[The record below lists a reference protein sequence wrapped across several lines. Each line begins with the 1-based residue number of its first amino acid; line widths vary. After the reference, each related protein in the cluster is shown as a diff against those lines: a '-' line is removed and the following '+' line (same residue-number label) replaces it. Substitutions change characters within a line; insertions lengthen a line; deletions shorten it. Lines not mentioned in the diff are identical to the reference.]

1 MKALQEIKQVVEE
14 RVEETRKDNKINRQ
28 MGMFLLFLVYFII
41 LICFTFGLYTYYYG
55 EANFD
60 SSFFPAIGILLFFL
74 GMTTWSHLKAVTT
87 DPGKVD
93 KDGKVRNRQIASR
106 KDAVS
111 LEDTITSTEFIDEEN
126 ANLSGEVTTCTKC
139 EALRTERV
147 HHCSTC
153 QKCVYKLD
161 HHCPWI
167 NNCVGFYNSK
177 FFFLFLFYLWW
188 LTLVGFVV
196 ITYNQFYSGKKP
208 NILFPWLPWYLPYY
222 QIVVLFQLII
232 SFNVFAIV
240 MTIKHLLNLKHNKGV
255 VEDLKGIKTQE
266 KSSFYEALVE
276 DSFGEKFGLNWFL
289 PFERKD

>member
-255 VEDLKGIKTQE
+255 VEDLKGIKTLE